1 MSRRLIDYNPEGYGT
16 EGEVL
21 LFGSIPR
28 RPPTRLDQV
37 AELELA
43 SALLDARNLAELGTL
58 VNRLIQYA
66 SAVVGRP
73 ISDQL
78 ARALAPRL
86 VRAASAIRGLLST
99 RDITPSGGQAEV
111 VAESAERIFGA
122 ELEGLSG
129 EDQEFETARLFVRF
143 ALEAARVAAK
153 APPGH
158 NPAIVAAVAERTA
171 ARRYAPGLV
180 GTVKPAYPGFRLRRA
195 VRRTFV

>member
-1 MSRRLIDYNPEGYGT
+1 MNRRLIDYNPEGYGT

-21 LFGSIPR
+21 LFGAIQR
-28 RPPTRLDQV
+28 RPTV
-37 AELELA
+37 GSGEFAELELS
-43 SALLDARNLAELGTL
+43 SAFLDAGNPSELGAL
-58 VNRLIQYA
+58 IDRLIRYG
-66 SAVVGRP
+66 SIKVGHP

-78 ARALAPRL
+78 ARALATRL
-86 VRAASAIRGLLST
+86 VPKASAIRGLLST
-99 RDITPSGGQAEV
+99 HEIILPGSQAELA
-111 VAESAERIFGA
+111 AESAERIFGA

-158 NPAIVAAVAERTA
+158 NPAVVAAVAERTA

-180 GTVKPAYPGFRLRRA
+180 GTVKPTYPGFRLRRA

>member
-1 MSRRLIDYNPEGYGT
+1 MNRRLIDYNPEGYGT

-21 LFGSIPR
+21 LFGAIP
-28 RPPTRLDQV
+28 PRLPSGSDEV

-43 SALLDARNLAELGTL
+43 SAFLDAADLDELGAL
-58 VNRLIQYA
+58 VNRLIRYA
-66 SAVVGRP
+66 SVKVGCP

-86 VRAASAIRGLLST
+86 VRDASVIWRLLGT
-99 RDITPSGGQAEV
+99 RDIASPGGQTELA
-111 VAESAERIFGA
+111 AERIFGA

-129 EDQEFETARLFVRF
+129 EDQEFEAARLYVRF
-143 ALEAARVAAK
+143 ALEAARVAAR

-180 GTVKPAYPGFRLRRA
+180 GTIKPAYPGFRLRRA
-195 VRRTFV
+195 VRRTVV

>member
-1 MSRRLIDYNPEGYGT
+1 MSSRLIDYNPEGYGT

-21 LFGSIPR
+21 LFGSMPR
-28 RPPTRLDQV
+28 RPPNASDEV

-43 SALLDARNLAELGTL
+43 SAFLNAGNLAELSAL
-58 VNRLIQYA
+58 INRLIRYA
-66 SAVVGRP
+66 SNVKVGRP
-73 ISDQL
+73 INDQV

-86 VRAASAIRGLLST
+86 VRDASVIRRLLST
-99 RDITPSGGQAEV
+99 GDTPPAGQTELAT
-111 VAESAERIFGA
+111 ESAERIFGA

-143 ALEAARVAAK
+143 ALEAARVAAR
-153 APPGH
+153 APPGRR
-158 NPAIVAAVAERTA
+158 PAVVAAVAERTA
-171 ARRYAPGLV
+171 ARHYAPGLV

>member
-1 MSRRLIDYNPEGYGT
+1 MNRRLIDYNPEGYGT

-21 LFGSIPR
+21 LFGAVPR
-28 RPPTRLDQV
+28 RSPTGSHEV

-43 SALLDARNLAELGTL
+43 SAFLEAGNLAELGALT
-58 VNRLIQYA
+58 NRLIRYA
-66 SAVVGRP
+66 SVKVGRP

-78 ARALAPRL
+78 VRALSPRL
-86 VRAASAIRGLLST
+86 VRAASVIWALLST
-99 RDITPSGGQAEV
+99 RDITPPGGQTEFA
-111 VAESAERIFGA
+111 AESAERIFGA

-143 ALEAARVAAK
+143 ALEAARVAAR
-153 APPGH
+153 APPRH

>member
-1 MSRRLIDYNPEGYGT
+1 MNRRLIDYNPEGYGT

-21 LFGSIPR
+21 LFGAIPR
-28 RPPTRLDQV
+28 GPPTGSDEV

-43 SALLDARNLAELGTL
+43 SAFLDAGNHAELGAL
-58 VNRLIQYA
+58 ANQLIRYA
-66 SAVVGRP
+66 SVKVGRP

-78 ARALAPRL
+78 ARALAPHL
-86 VRAASAIRGLLST
+86 VRDASAIRGLLSA
-99 RDITPSGGQAEV
+99 RDINSTDDKTELAS
-111 VAESAERIFGA
+111 ESAKRIFGA

-143 ALEAARVAAK
+143 ALEAACIAAR
-153 APPGH
+153 APPDH
-158 NPAIVAAVAERTA
+158 NPATVAATARRTA

-180 GTVKPAYPGFRLRRA
+180 GTVKPAYPGFRLRRV